1 MFGHTFY
8 WGLIR
13 KYVSYFGTCFNDI
26 EITRTIKGG
35 SEPSDLIKVPLTYA
49 PKKRVLV
56 RFDQDPGIDR
66 PSAITLPRMAFEIAG
81 SIQYDATRNLP
92 GLNKFASLEPT
103 DANKMKIMYVGCP
116 INIPFNLY
124 IYVKNTEDGTK
135 IIEQILPFFK
145 PEWTASVQLIPEHGI
160 TMDIPIVHV
169 DTQIEDQYDGSF
181 KERQILTYTLS
192 FNMKAWLFGPEYKK
206 PIIKF
211 SNTNFYTTANDQ
223 VGAIKVTPGM
233 DANGVATSNSLI
245 TVLPSEIYAD
255 DDFGYIIERTGNIFL
270 E

>member
-1 MFGHTFY
+1 MLGHNFY
-8 WGLIR
+8 WGLTR
-13 KYVSYFGTCFNDI
+13 KYVSYFGTLFNDI
-26 EITRTIKGG
+26 QITRTIKGG
-35 SEPSDLIKVPLTYA
+35 SDPSDLIKVPLSYA
-49 PKKRVLV
+49 PKKKIITRYEV
-56 RFDQDPGIDR
+56 DPEGNAAT
-66 PSAITLPRMAFEIAG
+66 AITLPRMAFEIAG
-81 SIQYDATRNLP
+81 GMSYDGNRNLLN
-92 GLNKFASLEPT
+92 LNKYASINT
-103 DANKMKIMYVGCP
+103 VDANKMKIMYVPYP
-116 INIPFNLY
+116 IDIPFNLY

-160 TMDIPIVHV
+160 TMDVPIIHTG
-169 DTQIEDQYDGSF
+169 TQIEDQYDGSF
-181 KERQILTYTLS
+181 KERQILTYTLT
-192 FNMKAWLFGPEYKK
+192 FTMKAWLFGPEYKK

-211 SNTNFYTTANDQ
+211 ANTNFYTTANDQ

-255 DDFGYIIERTGNIFL
+255 DDFGYIVERTGNIFL